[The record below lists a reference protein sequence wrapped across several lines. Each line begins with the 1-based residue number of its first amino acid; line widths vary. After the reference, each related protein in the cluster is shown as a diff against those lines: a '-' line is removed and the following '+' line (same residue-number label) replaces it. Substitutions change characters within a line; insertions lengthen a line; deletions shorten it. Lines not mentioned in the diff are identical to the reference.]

1 MSTKPQTA
9 SSKPA
14 AKRRRTA
21 EVASSD
27 VASEAM
33 AAMRLHYTD
42 LLNARLERVLKV
54 LPARNDPHARAALQK
69 VRVLLGPTAKRAK
82 GVGVRYAT
90 TDEGFIVTDIT
101 FHGDASAASASA
113 SRITEGLDAALGP
126 LWRQAA
132 ATSPAL
138 KPEALELVRTA
149 VTLETQ
155 ASTLW
160 LQAQLDQLRERLD
173 RASHTTAVPAP
184 PKRREIDLLDATQF
198 GAALGVGDATV
209 RQRERKREIFGYL
222 PGHRQRGRV
231 YPSFQ
236 LWDGV
241 AGEPLKR
248 ILLAL
253 GDEPSGRDATF
264 FAAINQDL
272 IGSTPVEVLIGE
284 RLTDR
289 DDPRA
294 ALDLLKLPSERRLQ
308 AVLAAARKFKH
319 AGA

>member
-1 MSTKPQTA
+1 V
-9 SSKPA
+9 
-14 AKRRRTA
+14 
-21 EVASSD
+21 EVASID
-27 VASEAM
+27 VASEPI
-33 AAMRLHYTD
+33 AAMNLHYMD
-42 LLNARLERVLKV
+42 LLKARLERVLKV
-54 LPARNDPHARAALQK
+54 LPARNDPHARAALRK
-69 VRVLLGPTAKRAK
+69 VGVLLGRSPKSAKK
-82 GVGVRYAT
+82 VGVRYALP
-90 TDEGFIVTDIT
+90 DEGVIVDFT
-101 FHGDASAASASA
+101 FHSDASAASEGAI
-113 SRITEGLDAALGP
+113 RITEGLDAALGP
-126 LWRQAA
+126 LWSQAA

-160 LQAQLDQLRERLD
+160 LQAQLDQLREKLD
-173 RASHTTAVPAP
+173 RATHTTAIPAP
-184 PKRREIDLLDATQF
+184 PKRREIELLDATQF

-236 LWDGV
+236 LWEGV

-248 ILLAL
+248 LLLAL

-294 ALDLLKLPSERRLQ
+294 ALDLLKLPPERRLQ